1 VVQNPRNT
9 AMRQKSAEYRDATVE
24 GNVMEILRTSDAM
37 ESQILEDARNK
48 ARRLLEAAD
57 KECRAVQDE
66 WQRTSQEETGRLDA
80 VRDGR
85 LTALR
90 QELASSL
97 PLEYL
102 RARLVFIQEAVAG
115 ALRGLFEGLSSA
127 DLNRIVGQMIA
138 RAADAFK
145 GARVTVSFTGMSA
158 DAARRIVQERIPGA
172 IVENVT
178 MLAEEAAALS
188 GKGIILETVDGSSR
202 YRGTLSELTGILL
215 EEHREE
221 LMTAL
226 FGSDV
231 QI

>member
-1 VVQNPRNT
+1 
-9 AMRQKSAEYRDATVE
+9 
-24 GNVMEILRTSDAM
+24 MEILRTSDAM

-57 KECRAVQDE
+57 KECNAVRLE
-66 WQRTSQEETGRLDA
+66 WQRTLQGETGRLDA

-85 LTALR
+85 LAALR

-115 ALRGLFEGLSSA
+115 ALRDLFEGLSSA
-127 DLNRIVGQMIA
+127 DLDRIVAQMLA
-138 RAADAFK
+138 RAAEAFN
-145 GARVTVSFTGMSA
+145 GARVAVSFAGMSA
-158 DAARRIVQERIPGA
+158 DAARRIVQESIPGA
-172 IVENVT
+172 VVEDVT
-178 MLAEEAAALS
+178 KLPEEAAALS
-188 GKGIILETVDGSSR
+188 GKGVILETVGGSTR
-202 YRGTLSELTGILL
+202 YRGTLNELTGILL
-215 EEHREE
+215 EEYREE

-231 QI
+231 QV

>member
-1 VVQNPRNT
+1 
-9 AMRQKSAEYRDATVE
+9 
-24 GNVMEILRTSDAM
+24 MEILKTSDAM

-57 KECRAVQDE
+57 KECGAVRIESQH
-66 WQRTSQEETGRLDA
+66 TSQAEAGRLDA
-80 VRDGR
+80 IRDGR

-127 DLNRIVGQMIA
+127 DLNRIVGQMLA

-145 GARVTVSFTGMSA
+145 GSRVAVSFTGMSA
-158 DAARRIVQERIPGA
+158 DAARRIVQESIPGA
-172 IVENVT
+172 VVEDVT
-178 MLAEEAAALS
+178 MLAEEEAALS
-188 GKGIILETVDGSSR
+188 GKGVILETLDGSTR
-202 YRGTLSELTGILL
+202 YRGTLIELTGILL
-215 EEHREE
+215 DEHREE

>member
-1 VVQNPRNT
+1 
-9 AMRQKSAEYRDATVE
+9 
-24 GNVMEILRTSDAM
+24 MEILRTSDAM
-37 ESQILEDARNK
+37 ESQILDDAKNK

-57 KECRAVQDE
+57 KECSAVRLE
-66 WQRTSQEETGRLDA
+66 WQQTLQEETVRLNS

-85 LTALR
+85 VAALR

-97 PLEYL
+97 PLDYL
-102 RARLVFIQEAVAG
+102 RAKLVFIQDAVAG
-115 ALRGLFEGLSSA
+115 ALRDLFEGLSGA
-127 DLNRIVGQMIA
+127 DLDRIVGQMLA

-145 GARVTVSFTGMSA
+145 GARVAVSFAGMSA
-158 DAARRIVQERIPGA
+158 DAARRVVQESIPGA
-172 IVENVT
+172 IVDGVT

-188 GKGIILETVDGSSR
+188 GKGVILETADRSTR
-202 YRGTLSELTGILL
+202 YRGTLNELSGLLL

-226 FGSDV
+226 FGSDM

>member
-1 VVQNPRNT
+1 
-9 AMRQKSAEYRDATVE
+9 
-24 GNVMEILRTSDAM
+24 MEILRTSDAM

-57 KECRAVQDE
+57 KECRAVQ
-66 WQRTSQEETGRLDA
+66 
-80 VRDGR
+80 
-85 LTALR
+85 
-90 QELASSL
+90 
-97 PLEYL
+97 